1 MVASSRACFLA
12 TFVLHFKR
20 RLCRVRIKELRESSY
35 LNPCKHQGM
44 VMKTITRGRACAV
57 LRDKDRVLTSRG
69 RSDSYWAMPGGG
81 IDPGEFSA
89 VALVRE
95 MEEELDI
102 RRHDRAAPMGH

>member
-1 MVASSRACFLA
+1 MLLA
-12 TFVLHFKR
+12 TFVLRFKR

-44 VMKTITRGRACAV
+44 AMKTITRGRACAI
-57 LRDKDRVLTSRG
+57 LRDKDRVLASRG

-89 VALVRE
+89 VALG
-95 MEEELDI
+95 DGGGAWY
-102 RRHDRAAPMGH
+102 RRHDRAAPVGH